1 MRSDLEI
8 EADLAALKFHRLNPG
23 ARSVEIEFAVKAR
36 LLDDIADL
44 FAEVKRMR
52 AESTRI
58 GLVAAGALAERY
70 NAIEAAK

>member
-1 MRSDLEI
+1 MRTLVQI
-8 EADLAALKFHRLNPG
+8 EADLAALKYHRLNPG
-23 ARSVEIEFAVKAR
+23 SRSVEIEFAVKAR

-58 GLVAAGALAERY
+58 GLVAAKSLADKY
-70 NAIEAAK
+70 NAIEAGK